1 MKSDGGPPAF
11 SGYRQISTAVPT
23 PQLSSAHLPNIPSL
37 SASQSSPPSLT
48 ALTHMS

>member
-1 MKSDGGPPAF
+1 MKSDGGLSAF